1 MDQEEVQRLR
11 AEVAAMEAAIRAQY
25 EQLQQIEQQL
35 RRLDPNGTAQ
45 PVKQAASF
53 SLENFIG
60 LRLIHLVGIVV
71 LVIGVSIGVKYA
83 FDKQLISEA
92 TRIILAYA
100 AGAVLLVFGLRLKG
114 KYPAFSAILFSG
126 AMATVYFTSYAAHV
140 YYNMFSFAAA
150 FGFMAL
156 LTIFTAMQAVRYN
169 RSEIALLGL
178 VGAYGIPFL
187 ISRNADKPEL
197 LFLYIGIINLGVLY
211 LMFKRDWP
219 GMGRLALLLTW
230 VLFTGWV
237 STRFRAGQ
245 EGIALLF
252 LVLFLFLFLTML
264 AGPVYTQLFK
274 PRVVHALAV
283 NTIAPF
289 IAAIGIFA
297 PAYQSGSMAAV
308 SVTFAAA
315 ALAQGLAAQQLL
327 SQNKYLQQVMYLLSV
342 GFVVMAV
349 ALRFDGLMVT
359 ILWLL
364 LSVGLFGLGV
374 WLRDKT
380 WRLAAL
386 GLMAL
391 TLLKLLVLDSQRFS
405 AGQKVAAYVAL
416 GLLLLIVSFF
426 YQKFRQKW
434 FGE

>member
-1 MDQEEVQRLR
+1 MDQEEVEQLR
-11 AEVAAMEAAIRAQY
+11 AQVAEMDMAIRAQY
-25 EQLQQIEQQL
+25 EQLQQIQQRL
-35 RRLDPNGTAQ
+35 HQLDPNGAAQ
-45 PVKQAASF
+45 PLKQPASF

-92 TRIILAYA
+92 ARILLAYA
-100 AGAVLLVFGLRLKG
+100 AGAVLLLFSLRLKE

-140 YYNMFSFAAA
+140 YYNIFSFSAA
-150 FGFMAL
+150 FGFMVL

-187 ISRNADKPEL
+187 ISRNADKAEL
-197 LFLYIGIINLGVLY
+197 LFLYIGIINGGVLY
-211 LMFKRDWP
+211 LMFKKAWP
-219 GMGRLALLLTW
+219 QMGRLALLLTW
-230 VLFTGWV
+230 ILFIGWV
-237 STRFRAGQ
+237 NTRFRSGQ
-245 EGIALLF
+245 EKTAVLF
-252 LVLFLFLFLTML
+252 LVFFFFLFLGML
-264 AGPVYTQLFK
+264 AGPYIKQPFK
-274 PRVVHALAV
+274 PHVVHALFI

-289 IAAIGIFA
+289 IAALAVFA
-297 PAYQSGSMAAV
+297 PAYQSAPMAAV
-308 SVTFAAA
+308 SLIFAAVA
-315 ALAQGLAAQQLL
+315 AVQGLAAQNFLH
-327 SQNKYLQQVMYLLSV
+327 QNRYLQQVMYLLAV
-342 GFVVMAV
+342 GLVVIAI
-349 ALRFDGLMVT
+349 ALRFDGLSVT

-364 LSVGLFGLGV
+364 LSIGLFGLGA

-391 TLLKLLVLDSQRFS
+391 TLLKLLVLDSLRFS
-405 AGQKVAAYVAL
+405 AGQKVAAYLAL
-416 GLLLLIVSFF
+416 GLLLLVVSFF
-426 YQKFRQKW
+426 YQKFREKW